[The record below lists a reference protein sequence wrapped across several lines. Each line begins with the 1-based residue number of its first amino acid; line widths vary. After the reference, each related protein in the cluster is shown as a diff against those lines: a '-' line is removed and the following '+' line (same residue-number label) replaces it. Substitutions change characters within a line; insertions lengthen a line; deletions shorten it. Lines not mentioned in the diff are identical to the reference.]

1 MKTRDYS
8 QLLGELRAEYAA
20 RAPKSAALNER
31 AQRVLVDGG
40 SHTLR
45 LMQPFPPRIA
55 AAHGAWVTDEDG
67 HTLLDFWQG
76 HLANILGHNPDVV
89 TAAVS
94 QALAE
99 GAGLQTGFTERFQV
113 EAAELLCARTG
124 AERVRFTTSGTLA
137 TMYAI
142 LLARAFTGRDVVLK
156 VGGGWHG
163 AQPWALKGIGY
174 HGAEGYQHVE
184 TAGLSSAV
192 SEEVVVSRFND
203 PEMLR
208 DHFRQYGD
216 RAACFIVEPFMGAG
230 GFMPATRQYI
240 QTARELATQYGAV
253 LILDEVIAGFR
264 FRAGNTGALYGVQPD
279 LATFGKII
287 GGGMPVAAV
296 TGRADIM
303 NLAGRAGGGRVKFSG
318 GTYSGHPASM
328 LAATTML
335 RYLVEHEAEIYPRLA
350 VLGDRIRCILE
361 DAFTA
366 EGMYARCTGGGNA
379 LPGSSIFMLH
389 FPYQEG
395 HPLDA
400 PDDVFDPA
408 VCDVVLNGDVLQL
421 ALLLENV
428 HIMHGHGVAS
438 TAHTEADLDFLETA
452 CRTVARRLSK
462 SR

>member
-1 MKTRDYS
+1 MKTRDYTP
-8 QLLGELRAEYAA
+8 LLDKLRAEYAA
-20 RAPKSAALNER
+20 RARKSATLNDR

-67 HTLLDFWQG
+67 HRILDFWQG
-76 HLANILGHNPDVV
+76 HLANILGHNPEVV
-89 TAAVS
+89 TAALA
-94 QALAE
+94 QAFAGGL
-99 GAGLQTGFTERFQV
+99 GLQTGFTERCQV
-113 EAAELLCARTG
+113 EAAELLCACTG
-124 AERVRFTTSGTLA
+124 AERVRFTTSGTLS

-163 AQPWALKGIGY
+163 AHPWSLKGIGY
-174 HGAEGYQHVE
+174 HGADGYQHIE

-192 SEEVVVSRFND
+192 CEEVAVSRFND

-208 DHFRQYGD
+208 AHFRQFGD

-230 GFMPATRQYI
+230 GFMPATREYL
-240 QTARELATQYGAV
+240 QTARDLATQYGVV
-253 LILDEVIAGFR
+253 LIFDEVIAGFR
-264 FRAGNTGALYGVQPD
+264 FRAGNTGALYGIQPD

-303 NLAGRAGGGRVKFSG
+303 NLAGRAGGSRVKFSG

-335 RYLVEHEAEIYPRLA
+335 RYLVEHETEIYPRLA
-350 VLGDRIRCILE
+350 VLGDRIRRILE

-366 EGMYARCTGGGNA
+366 EGMYARCTGAGNDA

-400 PDDVFDPA
+400 PDDVSNPA

-421 ALLLENV
+421 ALLLEDV
-428 HIMHGHGVAS
+428 HIIHAHGAAS
-438 TAHTEADLDFLETA
+438 TAHTESDLDFLETA
-452 CRTVARRLSK
+452 CRNVARRLRK
-462 SR
+462 K